1 MSIFTYLLLL
11 SLVSFS
17 LCQTCQS
24 LTEDETCDFYL
35 TCLEDEY
42 HCGPDG
48 YPVGYGHKYCS
59 KFTDHLA
66 DFSESGQLWIKKTL
80 VCLKQTLLPL
90 VGKDDTTCQIIHDAA
105 FDSHPKCY
113 ALNGFCDLFFDPVHI
128 LQNVK
133 GLLNVYEIK
142 DLTQLISIKQMVQ
155 TAGLCGEGVMEKF
168 LDAIKRILEGG
179 FLQ

>member
-1 MSIFTYLLLL
+1 MDQENPS
-11 SLVSFS
+11 VP
-17 LCQTCQS
+17 QTNAFAFGG
-24 LTEDETCDFYL
+24 EGWHDM
-35 TCLEDEY
+35 
-42 HCGPDG
+42 PD
-48 YPVGYGHKYCS
+48 HSWC
-59 KFTDHLA
+59 
-66 DFSESGQLWIKKTL
+66 
-80 VCLKQTLLPL
+80 C
-90 VGKDDTTCQIIHDAA
+90 